1 MVFNNSRCLPYFLNF
16 LVLTYERFTS
26 NFLLIAC
33 FVFVCTSIHVPHVN
47 TLPTISRFI
56 GFLSPTLTDW
66 EPINNLSIADNLS
79 YYLSSNLLFNTKV
92 PCSVASLAL
101 LCKLP
106 QFYTN
111 LKNLASAMNEK
122 NGIGE
127 SKPKQSCRSDVRML
141 LNR

>member
-1 MVFNNSRCLPYFLNF
+1 MN
-16 LVLTYERFTS
+16 
-26 NFLLIAC
+26 
-33 FVFVCTSIHVPHVN
+33 VN
-47 TLPTISRFI
+47 TSPTDSRLI

-66 EPINNLSIADNLS
+66 EPINRLFVVDNLS
-79 YYLSSNLLFNTKV
+79 HYLSSILLFSIKV
-92 PCSVASLAL
+92 PCSVTSVAL

-111 LKNLASAMNEK
+111 LTNLPFVMNEK

-127 SKPKQSCRSDVRML
+127 SKPKQSRRQEESAPDVRML